1 MNILLI
7 NPPNVPF
14 SEQKLLIEP
23 IDIITLGTYLQKQNH
38 NVKFLDMDC
47 KKLNLDDLIKYIKTN
62 FMPDIVI
69 ISYDYHIPLHTQNA
83 LKNIVAICKKLKEY
97 NIKTI
102 MIGKTITYNP
112 KIIDEIN
119 CDIGIIGEA
128 EIVIN
133 CILKTDLKNEKEL
146 SKIKGIVYKQNNK
159 IKISNPPKDKYNIEN
174 LPIPNRELA
183 FLEDYIEVRS
193 ILTSRGCINKCDF
206 CPTSNYWGTWRARS
220 AKNVVNEIEYLIN
233 NYGTKKIIFLDD
245 NMTVNLKRMQDIS
258 NLILEKKLNIKLGCL
273 ASINTYEKETFS
285 LMYKAG
291 FRWVHFGIESGSQK
305 VLKNNN
311 KNFDINYAKK
321 VIKEVKKIGYRVRT
335 SFIFDLPTTTKEDM
349 KQTTQFILE
358 TEPDEIRGHFLA
370 LRLGT
375 TIFNKLS
382 KEKELPTQYIHSSKP
397 LLENNEY
404 QNSELI
410 KDINYLKE
418 KLLQKNYKIVN
429 DVKQWENI
437 ENIRNK
443 EGKIKFLSFCP
454 SKYGIDWEK

>member
-47 KKLNLDDLIKYIKTN
+47 KKLNIDDLIKYIKTN

-83 LKNIVAICKKLKEY
+83 LKNIAKICKKLKEY

-206 CPTSNYWGTWRARS
+206 CPTSNYWGMWRARS

-375 TIFNKLS
+375 TIFNKIS

-404 QNSELI
+404 KNSELI

-437 ENIRNK
+437 ENLRNK